1 MWHDHEE
8 SPEEFYEYF
17 QNSIFVRWNMEDRQ
31 IDCLMCSTASAVDL
45 SNFSGQQTFLWASSL
60 LLLLLMITDKRT
72 AM

>member
-60 LLLLLMITDKRT
+60 GSFTSDDR
-72 AM
+72 

>member
-45 SNFSGQQTFLWASSL
+45 SNFSGQQTFLCASSL
-60 LLLLLMITDKRT
+60 GSFTSDDR
-72 AM
+72 

>member
-45 SNFSGQQTFLWASSL
+45 SNFSGQQTFFAGLIAL
-60 LLLLLMITDKRT
+60 LFYL
-72 AM
+72 